1 MAFMA
6 LAFIARIALAQAAQ
20 VQAWLAQVTFWVR
33 RKMAKAMRA
42 MKAKAMK
49 AMWRKAKEGR
59 RRGRGAE
66 EGHEETRGE
75 EVNGQKLPSGHDTL
89 YDRALLGPCVL
100 GLDFTCLRALPIGR
114 AFSFDPARQGLR

>member
-20 VQAWLAQVTFWVR
+20 VQAWLAQVTFWVL

-49 AMWRKAKEGR
+49 AMRRKAKKAAAEDAAPKKAMR
-59 RRGRGAE
+59 RRAANS
-66 EGHEETRGE
+66 
-75 EVNGQKLPSGHDTL
+75 VNGHKLPSGHDTL

-100 GLDFTCLRALPIGR
+100 GLDLTCLRALPIGR